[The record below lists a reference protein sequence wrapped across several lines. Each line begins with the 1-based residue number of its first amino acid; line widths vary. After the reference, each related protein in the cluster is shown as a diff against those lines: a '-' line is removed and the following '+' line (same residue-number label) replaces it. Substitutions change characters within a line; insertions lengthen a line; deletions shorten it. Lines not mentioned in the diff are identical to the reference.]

1 MADAIK
7 AVVALTEEADRTALQ
22 GVFPGEPEVQVV
34 GVLENLEAT
43 DPSPESP
50 ANLLVVACEDNSN
63 EALGFIQTAVGEHPD
78 RPVVV
83 LCSGAANGF
92 VRRVFDAGADDIVVL
107 GNGSSRHD
115 VLFTFQKAVA
125 RKSGSRGAGSG
136 AQGRMV
142 CVLGPKGGIGKTLTS
157 ANLAV
162 SLAEQGMRVVV
173 VDLDLQFGDV
183 GLSLALSPDKTIYDL
198 ATSGGAMDAEKVEAY
213 LAHHESGVR
222 VLLAPVRPDQAGAVT
237 TDFLRQLYVTLRSS
251 NDFVIVDTPP
261 GFTPEVIASI
271 DSSTHV
277 CMVGMLD
284 SLSLKNTKLGL
295 ETLELMG
302 YDAERVNLVLNRA
315 DSHVGITHDD
325 VSAIVG
331 REPNV
336 MVPSHR
342 DITRSVNAGSPV
354 VLSEGRSEAA
364 KAFRALAQTYTNGSH
379 KPKVTAKSSSN
390 GNGSKGSKKERKSI
404 LLRAVGRKG

>member
-7 AVVALTEEADRTALQ
+7 AVVALTQEADRTALQ
-22 GVFPGEPEVQVV
+22 SVFPGESEVQVV
-34 GVLENLEAT
+34 GVLENLEAS

-50 ANLLVVACEDNSN
+50 ANLLVVACEDNSS
-63 EALGFIQTAVGEHPD
+63 EALAFIETAVGEHPD

-92 VRRVFDAGADDIVVL
+92 VRRVFEAGADDIVVL
-107 GNGSSRHD
+107 GNGNSKHD
-115 VLFTFQKAVA
+115 VLFTLQKAVA
-125 RKSGSRGAGSG
+125 RKSGSRGTGSG
-136 AQGRMV
+136 THGRMI
-142 CVLGPKGGIGKTLTS
+142 CVLGPKGGIGKTLTT

-162 SLAEQGMRVVV
+162 TLAEQGMRVVV

-183 GLSLALSPDKTIYDL
+183 GLSLGLTPDKTIYDL

-237 TDFLRQLYVTLRSS
+237 TEFLRQLYATLRSS

-261 GFTPEVIASI
+261 GFTPEVIASV

-277 CMVGMLD
+277 CMVGTLD

-295 ETLELMG
+295 ETLDLMG
-302 YDAERVNLVLNRA
+302 YDAERVHLVLNRA

-325 VSAIVG
+325 VQAIVG
-331 REPNV
+331 RQMNV

-342 DITRSVNAGSPV
+342 DIARSVNAGAPI
-354 VLSEGRSEAA
+354 VLSESRSEAA

-379 KPKVTAKSSSN
+379 AKATVKSSSN

-404 LLRAVGRKG
+404 LLRAGRRKG